1 MDKYSDTVVSDVGGQ
16 DDSLA
21 SDSTESEELSEGME
35 YSGEEVYQDPGEL
48 ISDVQD
54 GMYDNIGTDTVED
67 QTFADYRESESD
79 EDLGEND
86 ESDNFSTLELTESQF
101 LATGFLRD
109 QQENKEDMI
118 ASQFSPF
125 LTCSSFCW
133 FRLYSRINIFLVYI
147 TIDILL
153 LNYIEIKCN

>member
-1 MDKYSDTVVSDVGGQ
+1 MDLIESLLSEPDFSQDPSNIDVDFQTCLRKNSGNVSKEDHQLVPLRTREEYRYDRSEELQMDKYSDTFVSDVGRQ

-86 ESDNFSTLELTESQF
+86 ESDNS
-101 LATGFLRD
+101 
-109 QQENKEDMI
+109 
-118 ASQFSPF
+118 
-125 LTCSSFCW
+125 C
-133 FRLYSRINIFLVYI
+133 
-147 TIDILL
+147 
-153 LNYIEIKCN
+153 